1 MHVNSE
7 YFPLA
12 HIMCDRIAY
21 VTKQHIKQKERRNM
35 TIHCTQFASR
45 KLRLI
50 HKSVLNGDG
59 CYIHNKQ
66 NAPDNI

>member
-1 MHVNSE
+1 
-7 YFPLA
+7 
-12 HIMCDRIAY
+12 
-21 VTKQHIKQKERRNM
+21 M

-66 NAPDNI
+66 NAPNNI